1 MKYIKSIVSN
11 SIHFKELEN
20 SVLFILD
27 DGFKFFH
34 PLSMTNFIRNNIE
47 ITYTDEWKFTL
58 RKSMKRHLLKQK
70 MVDNNDTMK
79 VLAQVLDIAP
89 NTLYKKMQGTVQEFT
104 QTEIRKIA
112 ERYDLTAEEIKDI
125 FF

>member
-1 MKYIKSIVSN
+1 
-11 SIHFKELEN
+11 
-20 SVLFILD
+20 
-27 DGFKFFH
+27 
-34 PLSMTNFIRNNIE
+34 
-47 ITYTDEWKFTL
+47 
-58 RKSMKRHLLKQK
+58 MKRHLLKQK

-79 VLAQVLDIAP
+79 TLAQVLDIAP

-125 FF
+125 FFFKTKHRVSNENGDLVLYLGDLREG

>member
-1 MKYIKSIVSN
+1 MEASCISVS
-11 SIHFKELEN
+11 SC
-20 SVLFILD
+20 
-27 DGFKFFH
+27 
-34 PLSMTNFIRNNIE
+34 
-47 ITYTDEWKFTL
+47 L
-58 RKSMKRHLLKQK
+58 RLTTHAIIIFEEKSMKRHLLKQK

-79 VLAQVLDIAP
+79 MLAQVLDIAP
-89 NTLYKKMQGTVQEFT
+89 NTLYRKMQGTIQEFT

>member
-1 MKYIKSIVSN
+1 
-11 SIHFKELEN
+11 
-20 SVLFILD
+20 
-27 DGFKFFH
+27 
-34 PLSMTNFIRNNIE
+34 
-47 ITYTDEWKFTL
+47 
-58 RKSMKRHLLKQK
+58 MKRHLLKQK

-104 QTEIRKIA
+104 QTEICKIT

>member
-1 MKYIKSIVSN
+1 
-11 SIHFKELEN
+11 
-20 SVLFILD
+20 
-27 DGFKFFH
+27 
-34 PLSMTNFIRNNIE
+34 
-47 ITYTDEWKFTL
+47 
-58 RKSMKRHLLKQK
+58 MKRHLLKQK
-70 MVDNNDTMK
+70 IVDNNDTMK
-79 VLAQVLDIAP
+79 ILAQVLDIAP

>member
-1 MKYIKSIVSN
+1 
-11 SIHFKELEN
+11 
-20 SVLFILD
+20 
-27 DGFKFFH
+27 
-34 PLSMTNFIRNNIE
+34 
-47 ITYTDEWKFTL
+47 
-58 RKSMKRHLLKQK
+58 MKRHLLKQK

-104 QTEIRKIA
+104 QTEILKIA

>member
-1 MKYIKSIVSN
+1 MVAT
-11 SIHFKELEN
+11 LEASCIGVGSCLGLN
-20 SVLFILD
+20 THTIIIF
-27 DGFKFFH
+27 G
-34 PLSMTNFIRNNIE
+34 
-47 ITYTDEWKFTL
+47 

-79 VLAQVLDIAP
+79 MLAQVLDIAQ

-112 ERYDLTAEEIKDI
+112 ERYNLTAEEIKDI

>member
-1 MKYIKSIVSN
+1 MVAT
-11 SIHFKELEN
+11 LEASCI
-20 SVLFILD
+20 SVGSCLRLTTHVIIIF
-27 DGFKFFH
+27 G
-34 PLSMTNFIRNNIE
+34 
-47 ITYTDEWKFTL
+47 

>member
-1 MKYIKSIVSN
+1 
-11 SIHFKELEN
+11 
-20 SVLFILD
+20 
-27 DGFKFFH
+27 
-34 PLSMTNFIRNNIE
+34 
-47 ITYTDEWKFTL
+47 
-58 RKSMKRHLLKQK
+58 MKRHLLKQK

-79 VLAQVLDIAP
+79 MLAQVLDIAP
-89 NTLYKKMQGTVQEFT
+89 NTLYKKMQCTVQEFT

>member
-1 MKYIKSIVSN
+1 
-11 SIHFKELEN
+11 
-20 SVLFILD
+20 
-27 DGFKFFH
+27 
-34 PLSMTNFIRNNIE
+34 
-47 ITYTDEWKFTL
+47 
-58 RKSMKRHLLKQK
+58 MKRHLLKQK

-79 VLAQVLDIAP
+79 MLAQVLDIAP

-112 ERYDLTAEEIKDI
+112 ERYDLTAEQIKDI

>member
-1 MKYIKSIVSN
+1 MVAT
-11 SIHFKELEN
+11 LEASCI
-20 SVLFILD
+20 SVGGCLGLTTHTIIIIIIF
-27 DGFKFFH
+27 GE
-34 PLSMTNFIRNNIE
+34 NQ
-47 ITYTDEWKFTL
+47 
-58 RKSMKRHLLKQK
+58 SMKRHLLKQK

>member
-1 MKYIKSIVSN
+1 
-11 SIHFKELEN
+11 
-20 SVLFILD
+20 
-27 DGFKFFH
+27 
-34 PLSMTNFIRNNIE
+34 
-47 ITYTDEWKFTL
+47 
-58 RKSMKRHLLKQK
+58 MKRHLLKQK

-79 VLAQVLDIAP
+79 MLAQVLDIAP

-104 QTEIRKIA
+104 QTEIYKIA